1 MCTTIHELVAI
12 LQALYMWYN
21 YRDMH
26 PRLSRKK
33 ELAKRTVVYLVMTA
47 SMITLLGLLMLLVL
61 GYQFD
66 LKNRSVEQMGLV
78 QYDSSPRSATVS
90 VDGTVLGGKTQ
101 TKGSVLPGKRQFAMQ
116 LAGYESW
123 QKTLDISA
131 GVVTWLSYPRLV
143 PTERR
148 IVTTY
153 ETTGLQTTLAAP
165 NGRYMALWQV
175 EDGVPRFG
183 IVDVRSSDRPVI
195 DKYEPTTEQLGGLDS
210 AHPAETHG
218 FSLKSWSRNSRYII
232 ATHEYQQAGQEAQ
245 VEWLWIDRESPDS
258 MVNLTNLFSLGLT
271 DVKPLDNRSVFI
283 LSSDD
288 VREASVS
295 TGSISKPLITGVRSF
310 DTYTDDVVTYIATDA
325 TNVSAGVWRRGSPG
339 PVVVANVPVDGESI
353 HIAASRYFNKD
364 TIAVSIGRQVTF
376 YRGDIP
382 TSEAGV
388 AALLR
393 TATDFTFNHP
403 VEHLQ
408 FNRSGQFLVAED
420 DKGFVSYDLERAEV
434 SQNVQKYST
443 GAIDWLDAHHVTQVD
458 SSGELIMQE
467 FDGLNATRLMPIVAS
482 HAHLLTQDGKYVY
495 GWQEQDG
502 TVMLRRLSMTI
513 Q

>member
-1 MCTTIHELVAI
+1 
-12 LQALYMWYN
+12 
-21 YRDMH
+21 MH

-33 ELAKRTVVYLVMTA
+33 ELAKRTVIYATMTI
-47 SMITLLGLLMLLVL
+47 SMITLLGLLMMLVL
-61 GYQFD
+61 GYQFNV
-66 LKNRSVEQMGLV
+66 KNRSVEQMGLV

-90 VDGTVLGGKTQ
+90 VDGVVLGGKTQ

-123 QKTLDISA
+123 QKTLDIPA

-143 PTERR
+143 PTERQ
-148 IVTTY
+148 IATAY
-153 ETTGLQTTLAAP
+153 ETTSPETTLAAP
-165 NGRYMALWQV
+165 NGRHMALWQV
-175 EDGVPRFG
+175 VEGVPSFG
-183 IVDVRSSDRPVI
+183 LVDVRNSDKPVV
-195 DKYEPTTEQLGGLDS
+195 DRYEPTAEQLGGLDL
-210 AHPAETHG
+210 AHPAERHG

-232 ATHEYQQAGQEAQ
+232 ATHEYQRAGQEAQ
-245 VEWLWIDRESPDS
+245 VEWLWIDRESPSS
-258 MVNLTNLFSLGLT
+258 MVYLTNLFGLGLT

-310 DTYTDDVVTYIATDA
+310 EAYTDDIVTYVATDA
-325 TNVSAGVWRRGSPG
+325 ANVSAGVWRRSGAG
-339 PVVVANVPVDGESI
+339 PVVVASVPIDGDSI

-393 TATDFTFNHP
+393 TATSFTFNHP

-420 DKGFVSYDLERAEV
+420 SKGFVSYDLERAEV
-434 SQNVQKYST
+434 SQNIQKYAS
-443 GAIDWLDAHHVTQVD
+443 GAIGWLDAYHVAQVD
-458 SSGELIMQE
+458 ASGELIMQE
-467 FDGLNATRLMPIVAS
+467 FDGLNAAKLMPVTAGY
-482 HAHLLTQDGKYVY
+482 AHLLTQDGKYVY
-495 GWQEQDG
+495 GWLAQDG
-502 TVMLRRLSMTI
+502 VVELRRLSMTI